1 MRPGETEFTNARTL
15 GWTDHESARWD
26 TVPAGAVPAR
36 IITRY
41 ASSWRAVIPNDLRD
55 VPVEAAGAFHYLCA
69 GPEDYPVVG
78 DWVALSPEGE
88 LIQQLLPRRTTIT
101 RQEPGR
107 AARAQV
113 LVANVDI
120 ALLVFGL
127 DGHRNYSIGLL
138 ERFLTLSAAG
148 GVEPVV
154 VLNKADCASPERI
167 ETIRSEVESVRPGT
181 AIRVTSVPDGR
192 GLEELRNLISS
203 GRTAC
208 CLGRSG
214 VGKSSIINALLGEQ
228 FMRTAGVSRV
238 RNRGR
243 HTTTNSQ
250 LRLLPGGGMLIDT
263 PGLRE
268 LQLWGSEDSLHGSF
282 PDILEYASDCRFRDC
297 RHQGEPGCAVQQA
310 VSEGIIPHQRLE
322 HYLEQRGEL
331 ANAELRNRMNAASYE
346 KQRWKKISRM
356 RHS

>member
-1 MRPGETEFTNARTL
+1 MSPGETEFTNARTL

-26 TVPAGAVPAR
+26 TVPAGSIPAR

-41 ASSWRAVIPNDLRD
+41 SSSWRAIIPSGFRE

-78 DWVALSPEGE
+78 DWVALSPEGG

-113 LVANVDI
+113 LVSNVDS

-167 ETIRSEVESVRPGT
+167 EIIQSEVESVRPGT
-181 AIRVTSVPDGR
+181 ALCVTSVPDGR
-192 GLEELRNLISS
+192 GLEELRNLIPPGS
-203 GRTAC
+203 TAC

-214 VGKSSIINALLGEQ
+214 VGKSSIINALLDERS
-228 FMRTAGVSRV
+228 MRTAEVSRV

-268 LQLWGSEDSLHGSF
+268 LQLWGAEDSLHGSF
-282 PDILEYASDCRFRDC
+282 PEILEHAPHCRFRDC

-310 VSEGIIPHQRLE
+310 VAEGIIPHQRLD
-322 HYLEQRGEL
+322 HYLEQRDEL
-331 ANAELRNRMNAASYE
+331 ATADLRSRMNAASYE
-346 KQRWKKISRM
+346 KRRWKKISRTG
-356 RHS
+356 HS